1 MTDIERLRELTER
14 LIGYSN
20 EYYNKDTT
28 SVSDEV
34 YDRLYDELVQLELKT
49 GIHMAKSPTGSVGHG
64 IIVGGL
70 SEAKHDIPLL
80 SLDKTKSVYDLLKFK
95 GQHRVNLSLKLDG
108 LTTEIIYEGGE
119 LKRLSTRGD
128 GDIGD
133 DITHNAVAITGIP
146 RIIPYTE
153 RLVISGESFI
163 LKSDFEKLKETLV
176 DSNGNPYKNGRN
188 LASGSIR
195 LHNSMTCA
203 QRCVRFV
210 PFSVIEGFSDIE
222 QQTDSKQAKLD
233 KLLELGF
240 AKLLSVSI
248 ENADA
253 KTLEFHIKMLKDKAE
268 EMDIPID
275 GVVMSYDSISYSKT
289 CIPTGKYYRDGVSFK
304 FKDELYKTR
313 LQSIEWNPSRTG
325 EITPVAIFD
334 TIVIDGCDVSRATL
348 HNLSIVEGLE
358 LMPGNRILVSKR
370 NMIIPKVEE
379 NIERGGFDMDA
390 VVPKFCPCCGYE
402 TMIHTTEKR
411 VDGEIR
417 LIKTLHCH
425 NPDCSTQNLR
435 KFVHFVGEKAM
446 NIEGLAIAT
455 LEQLIENGYLHNFLD
470 IYRLDRYKNEI
481 IAMDGFGEKSWEK
494 LWIAIQES
502 RITTFERYLIA
513 MDIPMIG
520 NKASKILCRQFSGDL
535 NAFKSAVDS
544 CYDFTV
550 LPDFGDTLHNNIYEW
565 FEYEENQ
572 LLWEELKIYMS
583 IQNVNQEIAVKDNPF
598 IGKTIVVTG
607 KVEPYTRGEIN
618 LKIESL
624 GAHAGSSVSKNTN
637 YLVCGENA
645 GSKLAKAQSLGVTV
659 LTPAEFFSMVG
670 E

>member
-64 IIVGGL
+64 IIVGSL
-70 SEAKHDIPLL
+70 TEAKHDIPLL
-80 SLDKTKSVYDLLKFK
+80 SLDKTKSVYDLIKFK
-95 GQHRVNLSLKLDG
+95 GQHKVNLSLKLDG
-108 LTTEIIYEGGE
+108 LTTEIIYEGGV

-176 DSNGNPYKNGRN
+176 DSNGNPYRNGRN

-195 LHNSMTCA
+195 LHNSITCA
-203 QRCVRFV
+203 KRCVRFV

-248 ENADA
+248 ESIDAETLDVYIKALRKKAD
-253 KTLEFHIKMLKDKAE
+253 

-304 FKDELYKTR
+304 FEDELYETR
-313 LQSIEWNPSRTG
+313 LQTIEWNPTRTG
-325 EITPVAIFD
+325 EIAPVAVFD
-334 TIVIDGCDVSRATL
+334 TVVIDGCEVSRATL
-348 HNLSIVEGLE
+348 HNLSIIEGLE

-390 VVPKFCPCCGYE
+390 IVPKLCPCCGYE
-402 TMIHTTEKR
+402 TMIHTTQKR

-417 LIKTLHCH
+417 LIKTLYCH
-425 NPDCSTQNLR
+425 NPDCSNQNLR

-446 NIEGLAIAT
+446 NIEGLAEAT
-455 LEQLIENGYLHNFLD
+455 LEQLIERGYLHNFLD
-470 IYRLDRYKNEI
+470 IYCLNRYKNEI
-481 IAMDGFGEKSWEK
+481 IAMDGFGIKSWEK
-494 LWIAIQES
+494 LWLAIQES

-520 NKASKILCRQFSGDL
+520 NKASKILCRQFGGDL
-535 NAFKSAVDS
+535 DAFKSVVDS
-544 CYDFTV
+544 CYDFTA
-550 LPDFGDTLHNNIYEW
+550 LPDFGETLHNNIYEW

-572 LLWEELKIYMS
+572 LLWEELKVYMS
-583 IQNVNQEIAVKDNPF
+583 IQNVNQETAVKDNPF

-624 GAHAGSSVSKNTN
+624 GAHAGSSVSKSTD

-645 GSKLAKAQSLGVTV
+645 GSKLSKAQSLGVTV